1 MDKINE
7 CIIVAAK
14 KHDGYILVKNRDRR
28 SLSDYKVYHNL
39 FKGVELAYAEDT
51 TGWAEGMSEYVG
63 FVYTYFM
70 NKEASSYYKYRSKW
84 GVQSEITIAGHNGT
98 KETDNSKRK
107 RDEFKTI
114 LTFKTAEKAAEYIR
128 GLEWNG
134 AYFVCD
140 KDGVYEIEHFQGETE
155 VRRCNFLK
163 SNFKVKTNYG
173 NIIKTAGH
181 LDGVEGTARGNAEVR
196 KTETERYLLGFK
208 NTTDILKKMQQ
219 RTFTDSSSLNVFR
232 VDDEERTVGQLLID
246 MNNKIFQFVHHDEN
260 STFHG
265 LVKDLPKGYDEKLH
279 IFIRNKKEFDRGGEL
294 NQFKQKANDLYSH
307 YKTFKVD
314 F

>member
-1 MDKINE
+1 MDKLNE

-14 KHDGYILVKNRDRR
+14 KHDGYILAKNRDRR

-39 FKGVELAYAEDT
+39 YKGVELAYAEDS
-51 TGWAEGMSEYVG
+51 TGWTEGMSENVG

-70 NKEASSYYKYRSKW
+70 NKDSSSYYKYRSKW

-98 KETDNSKRK
+98 KETKNSERK
-107 RDEFKTI
+107 RDEFKNI
-114 LTFKTAEKAAEYIR
+114 LTFKTVEKAVEYIKT
-128 GLEWNG
+128 LEWNG

-140 KDGVYEIEHFQGETE
+140 KNSVYEVEHFQYETQ
-155 VRRCNFLK
+155 VRKCDFSK

-173 NIIKTAGH
+173 DIIKNAGH

-196 KTETERYLLGFK
+196 KTETKRYLLGFK
-208 NTTDILKKMQQ
+208 NSTDIIKRMQQ

-246 MNNKIFQFVHHDEN
+246 MNNKIFQFIHHDEN

-265 LVKDLPKGYDEKLH
+265 LNEDLPKGYDKK
-279 IFIRNKKEFDRGGEL
+279 ISVYVRNKKEFDRAGEYK
-294 NQFKQKANDLYSH
+294 QFMSKKDDLYSH